1 MKFIIYTYV
10 WVCVDI
16 CVLIFIYT
24 ISAKTT
30 KYTINC
36 SSEFCIDINEYNII
50 DTKLKTVRLDKFVY
64 SSF

>member
-1 MKFIIYTYV
+1 MYGYV
-10 WVCVDI
+10 WI
-16 CVLIFIYT
+16 YMCVLIFIYT